1 MRNNHKTYCVFL
13 DVASHP
19 ADVRNSGDEWHLRGT
34 DIHGLPGGKPAG
46 RMLQQRGIV
55 TGTSGRR
62 GGGLPALVK
71 ERGGGPLCS

>member
-1 MRNNHKTYCVFL
+1 MAFAFIWVRM
-13 DVASHP
+13 A
-19 ADVRNSGDEWHLRGT
+19 ARGRDVRNSGDEWHLRGT
-34 DIHGLPGGKPAG
+34 DINGLPGGKPAG

>member
-1 MRNNHKTYCVFL
+1 MRNNHVLCIPGCGL
-13 DVASHP
+13 PP